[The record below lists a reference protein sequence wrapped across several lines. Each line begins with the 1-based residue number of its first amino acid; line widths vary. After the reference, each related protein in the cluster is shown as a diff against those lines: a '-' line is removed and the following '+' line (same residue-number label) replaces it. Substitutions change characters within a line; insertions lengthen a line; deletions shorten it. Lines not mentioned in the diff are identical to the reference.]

1 METIVEEDDKELKMY
16 ERESIQMKQNLKL
29 DEIIDNENQRISND
43 NKNEQ
48 EAFKESKTY
57 QEPMRF
63 TKLNDSLLNIIE
75 EYQEENEK
83 ELNNNNEEENNNNRE
98 ENNIYNKD
106 ELHNIN
112 INEDDNDHNENKND
126 NDNDNIL
133 IEQKTQKIEIK
144 EYKII
149 ILGDFGV
156 GKSSLIYRYLKNKF
170 KSNIEEESKNLENN
184 TKIIQM
190 DENLKIKLNIWDIAG
205 QERNGTIFK
214 QYYID
219 IFGALIVFDLTN
231 KISFNNAKKWIEE
244 LKENSPKDI
253 VYCFVGNKSDLVD
266 DRMVSYE
273 EIKDFVKDDLY
284 YEVSSKN
291 GNNVSLAFEQLVYK
305 IIEKQ
310 NEEEDNPDKVIRGSE
325 GRKTTDL
332 KGFENDMKKKKK
344 CC

>member
-16 ERESIQMKQNLKL
+16 ERESIQVKQNLKL
-29 DEIIDNENQRISND
+29 DEIMDNENERISND
-43 NKNEQ
+43 NKNEPK
-48 EAFKESKTY
+48 EFKESKTY

-63 TKLNDSLLNIIE
+63 TKLNDSLLNAIE

-83 ELNNNNEEENNNNRE
+83 ELNYNNEEVNNNNNK
-98 ENNIYNKD
+98 ENEINDIDK
-106 ELHNIN
+106 LHSTNV
-112 INEDDNDHNENKND
+112 NEDDNNEIENKNNENYLIID
-126 NDNDNIL
+126 SKPKNI
-133 IEQKTQKIEIK
+133 KIK

-149 ILGDFGV
+149 VLGDFGV
-156 GKSSLIYRYLKNKF
+156 GKSSLIYRYLNNKF
-170 KSNIEEESKNLENN
+170 KSNIEEESKNLEIN
-184 TKIIQM
+184 TKMIQM
-190 DENLKIKLNIWDIAG
+190 DKNLKIKLNIWDTAG
-205 QERNGTIFK
+205 QERNGNIFK

-231 KISFNNAKKWIEE
+231 KISFNNLEKWINE

-266 DRMVSYE
+266 ERIVVYE
-273 EIKDFVKDDLY
+273 EIKDFMKVDLY

-310 NEEEDNPDKVIRGSE
+310 NEEEDNPDKVIRGLE